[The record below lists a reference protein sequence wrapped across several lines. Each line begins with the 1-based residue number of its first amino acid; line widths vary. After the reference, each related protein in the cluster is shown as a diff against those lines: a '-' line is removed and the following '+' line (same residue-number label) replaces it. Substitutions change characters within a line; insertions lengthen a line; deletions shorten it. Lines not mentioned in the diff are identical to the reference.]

1 MTLSRLPQKPRQA
14 PKDRTASIQRQT
26 IPGRQVPER
35 STRLLDRQDLRAP
48 GRPLDAGTRAFMET
62 RFAHEFSG
70 VRVQA
75 APQPAPLAS
84 SIPVG
89 RADDPAE
96 READRIAARVMAQP
110 DTTPR
115 AEAGPDPDQGPRHD
129 LSRVRIHTGGQAQ
142 QLSQRLGARAF
153 AHETDVYFNRGQYNP
168 GTTEGRQL
176 LAHELAHVVQQTR
189 GPHNNRP
196 LLQTKPAAGPAPA
209 EASGLTDEMLRQI
222 ARRLREAMAGWGTD
236 EEAIYAALAGRTQAQ
251 VDEIARVYREMY
263 QRLLIDD
270 LQDELNESEMARLAL
285 SSPTAAPGAGGT
297 AEEQAAGL
305 ADVAAAQLESAMS
318 GAGTDEAAIFSTLTG
333 RTLAERRAI
342 KAAYRRLTGRELE
355 ADLRDEM
362 SGSELRQALMLLN
375 QGLLQPE
382 DELYLAMAGL
392 GTDEARIFRVL
403 DALAGDN
410 PAITSMEAAYRDKYG
425 DLTADLRSDLSEREY
440 ARALRVL
447 RPVTQDVAFEDC
459 GRTVIPQVRALIP
472 VGIQRVEHA
481 ISVLSGGWS
490 NMTPAQQAQFTRFF
504 DPSGSGFDE
513 RFVAQVLNN
522 FRAIRREFDDDVVVE
537 CETGGG
543 LCTGARLY
551 YTYWSNVHVCPYFQT
566 ETDNTRKARDF
577 VHELAHNAMLA
588 TDRPYYSPGSSAY
601 AALTPR
607 GSWAT
612 QIPVIGAIVRP
623 LIASDTLYHPD
634 AYSWFAF
641 EVP

>member
-1 MTLSRLPQKPRQA
+1 VGQAGPATLP
-14 PKDRTASIQRQT
+14 T
-26 IPGRQVPER
+26 IVQEVLN
-35 STRLLDRQDLRAP
+35 SP
-48 GRPLDAGTRAFMET
+48 GRPLAGATRVFLET
-62 RFAHEFSG
+62 RFGHEFSQVPSHTSG
-70 VRVQA
+70 MQRSRA
-75 APQPAPLAS
+75 NPAIVPAHDHS
-84 SIPVG
+84 EQE
-89 RADDPAE
+89 AE
-96 READRIAARVMAQP
+96 RLSRAVPHAPGPGLDAASAPTV
-110 DTTPR
+110 
-115 AEAGPDPDQGPRHD
+115 RHD
-129 LSRVRIHTGGQAQ
+129 FSQVRIHTDAKAAV
-142 QLSQRLGARAF
+142 SARAVNALAYTVGQDIAF
-153 AHETDVYFNRGQYNP
+153 GSGQYAP
-168 GTTEGRQL
+168 GTTQGRQL
-176 LAHELAHVVQQTR
+176 LAHELTHVVQQTR
-189 GPHNNRP
+189 GQDNNRAI
-196 LLQTKPAAGPAPA
+196 LQAKTAPGPTPPADG
-209 EASGLTDEMLRQI
+209 GLTEEMLQQI

-236 EEAIYAALAGRTQAQ
+236 EEAIYAALSGRTQAQ
-251 VDEIARVYREMY
+251 VDAIARVYGKMY
-263 QRLLIDD
+263 GRSLSGD
-270 LQDELNESEMARLAL
+270 LQDELTESEMAHLAQL
-285 SSPTAAPGAGGT
+285 SPAAAPGAGGT
-297 AEEQAAGL
+297 PAEQAQGL
-305 ADVAAAQLESAMS
+305 ADVAARQLDAAMS
-318 GAGTDEAAIFSTLTG
+318 GPGTDEAAIFSTLTG
-333 RTLAERRAI
+333 RTPAERQAI

-410 PAITSMEAAYRDKYG
+410 AAITNMEAAYRDKYG
-425 DLTADLRSDLSEREY
+425 DLTADLRSDLNEREY

-459 GRTVIPQVRALIP
+459 GRTVIPQIRALIP

-513 RFVAQVLNN
+513 RFVAEVLNN
-522 FRAIRREFDDDVVVE
+522 FRAIRREFDDDVVAE

-566 ETDNTRKARDF
+566 ETDNIRKARDF

-588 TDRPYYSPGSSAY
+588 VDRPYYSPRSSAY
-601 AALTPR
+601 AQLTPR
-607 GSWAT
+607 GSWAN

-623 LIASDTLYHPD
+623 LSASDTLYHPD